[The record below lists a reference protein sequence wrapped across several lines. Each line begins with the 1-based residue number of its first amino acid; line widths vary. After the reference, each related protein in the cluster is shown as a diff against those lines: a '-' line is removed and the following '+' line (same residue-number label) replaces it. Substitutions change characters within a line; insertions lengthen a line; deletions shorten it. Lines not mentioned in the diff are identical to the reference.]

1 MHKWSENA
9 QKIAAK
15 SPPALKKAPIPN
27 KTPARKASRE
37 ICQQS
42 KQSQQNHLTLSHGH
56 KDISVTSDISATF
69 DISVT

>member
-15 SPPALKKAPIPN
+15 SPSALKKAPNPN

-42 KQSQQNHLTLSHGH
+42 KQSQQNLPDGGVRQDTGASGWVL
-56 KDISVTSDISATF
+56 KTARRRVPR
-69 DISVT
+69 